1 MKLLI
6 YIALIAL
13 SLAMSLDLDAQCAM
27 CKATAESSMDGAD
40 NSIGK
45 GLNSGIIYLML
56 APYALLLLIGVVFFR
71 KKIAK
76 FYRDLSQSY

>member
-1 MKLLI
+1 MKFLL
-6 YIALIAL
+6 YIVLIL
-13 SLAMSLDLDAQCAM
+13 LAMAVSFEMGAQCAM